1 MSNKNTKTIT
11 YKVESEYDEKT
22 GSFIFKFDKINDKKS
37 KCNKLLKK
45 IMPCIF

>member
-22 GSFIFKFDKINDKKS
+22 SSFIFKYNKINDKKV
-37 KCNKLLKK
+37 NVINYKK
-45 IMPCIF
+45 K